1 MDTLLILAGLLLIL
15 AGYVW
20 LIILAFERG
29 PLWGLACVL
38 PPLAPLFLARH
49 WDYGRKAVVLGALG
63 GIPLVVGL
71 AMLASHDGA
80 RLEAILRLQ
89 WLRSETVVP
98 DLAIALRGELD
109 GKPFAPQ
116 QAELIDGVLSLREG
130 DDFYARRELQI
141 RLRQPVTGALRLDVL
156 PEDKGPLPDVEIS
169 WLAPDSDLP
178 EARRLNHG
186 YSLHLD
192 LQPEA
197 PNRLRGVFHLVLPTE
212 YRTSLTGEVELYT
225 DRLRYRNGVVDTH
238 YDSLDTLAYVARDYL
253 ERRFPDN
260 VVALSP
266 LPHVDLQRHELALPV
281 AFTLDGRAE
290 QLELSLQRSEN
301 RGWAVRDDH
310 YPKRSTHPAA
320 SKPAEPTT
328 AVRAPAPRPAYGLLP
343 IERLQADPQRFIN
356 RSMRVTTES
365 GRSAQGIFTGLDQ
378 EGRLVIRQVLS
389 GPGEVS
395 YSLRPDEIVQVELLA
410 P

>member
-29 PLWGLACVL
+29 PLWGFACLL

-49 WDYGRKAVVLGALG
+49 WNHGRKALALGALG

-71 AMLASHDGA
+71 AMLASTDSA

-89 WLRSETVVP
+89 WLRNEAVVP
-98 DLAIALRGELD
+98 ELAIALHGELD

-130 DDFYARRELQI
+130 EDFYARRELQI

-156 PEDKGPLPDVEIS
+156 PEDKGALPEVEIS

-178 EARRLNHG
+178 QARRLSRG

-212 YRTSLTGEVELYT
+212 YRTSLSGEIELYT

-238 YDSLDTLAYVARDYL
+238 YDSLDTLAYVVRDYL
-253 ERRFPDN
+253 ERRFPEN
-260 VVALSP
+260 VVALAP
-266 LPHVDLQRHELALPV
+266 LPHVDLQRHELALQV
-281 AFTLDGRAE
+281 VFTLDGRTE
-290 QLELSLQRSEN
+290 QLELSLQRSDN
-301 RGWAVRDDH
+301 RGWAVREDH
-310 YPKRSTHPAA
+310 YPKRSARPLASKTAEPMAAA
-320 SKPAEPTT
+320 S
-328 AVRAPAPRPAYGLLP
+328 VPAPRSAYGLLP
-343 IERLQADPQRFIN
+343 LERLQADPQRFIN

-365 GRSAQGIFTGLDQ
+365 GRSAQGIFTGIDR

-389 GPGEVS
+389 GPGEAS
-395 YSLRPDEIVQVELLA
+395 YSLRPDEIVTVELLA

>member
-20 LIILAFERG
+20 LILLAFERG

-38 PPLAPLFLARH
+38 PPLAPLFLARY
-49 WDYGRKAVVLGALG
+49 WDHGRKAVVLGALG

-71 AMLASHDGA
+71 AMLASHDSA

-89 WLRSETVVP
+89 WLRSEAVVP
-98 DLAIALRGELD
+98 ELAIALHGEFD

-130 DDFYARRELQI
+130 DDFYAHRELQI
-141 RLRQPVTGALRLDVL
+141 RLRQPVSGALRLDVL
-156 PEDKGPLPDVEIS
+156 PEDSGPLPEVEIS

-178 EARRLNHG
+178 EARRLSRG

-197 PNRLRGVFHLVLPTE
+197 PNRLRGAFHLVLPTE
-212 YRTSLTGEVELYT
+212 YRTSLNGQVELYT

-253 ERRFPDN
+253 ERRFPVN
-260 VVALSP
+260 VVALAP
-266 LPHVDLQRHELALPV
+266 LPHVDLQRHDLTLPV

-290 QLELSLQRSEN
+290 QLELPLSRNDN
-301 RGWAVRDDH
+301 RGWVVRDDH
-310 YPKRSTHPAA
+310 YPKRAPRVAATKPVEPTVAA
-320 SKPAEPTT
+320 S
-328 AVRAPAPRPAYGLLP
+328 VPAPRPAYGLLP
-343 IERLQADPQRFIN
+343 LQRLQTDPQRFIN

-365 GRSAQGIFTGLDQ
+365 GRSAQGIFTGID
-378 EGRLVIRQVLS
+378 EDGRLVIRQVLS

-395 YSLRPDEIVQVELLA
+395 YSLRPDEIVEVELLV